1 LYRTRDCLRTAAN
14 TALLGMA
21 RLLDRV
27 DVMIMMLGNEEVVVI
42 QIPRGSHAV
51 ARRLGIDLIDI
62 AGTAVTNRLRAAS
75 IADHMSRSIQK
86 KFNQSEIVVGS

>member
-14 TALLGMA
+14 TAILGMA
-21 RLLDRV
+21 RIMDRV
-27 DVMIMMLGNEEVVVI
+27 GMMIMMLGNEEVVII

-51 ARRLGIDLIDI
+51 AHRLGINLIDI